1 MGWGSWGRISG
12 PPGGIAGRPA
22 ILSRNRDALSI
33 FARDAVGSL
42 WQLGCSAGRWHG
54 WSRHDAIVLAGAPA
68 AAPGPDHELVVGGG
82 TDRAPHS
89 TGGHPRG
96 GWSGW
101 ETLRGDQTRLDRGP
115 GPTLPATPGG

>member
-1 MGWGSWGRISG
+1 MGWSSWVRISS

-68 AAPGPDHELVVGGG
+68 AAPGPDHELVVGVG
-82 TDRAPHS
+82 TDGALHS
-89 TGGHPRG
+89 MVWHPG
-96 GWSGW
+96 VGWSGW
-101 ETLRGDQTRLDRGP
+101 KSI
-115 GPTLPATPGG
+115 GGNELGLIG